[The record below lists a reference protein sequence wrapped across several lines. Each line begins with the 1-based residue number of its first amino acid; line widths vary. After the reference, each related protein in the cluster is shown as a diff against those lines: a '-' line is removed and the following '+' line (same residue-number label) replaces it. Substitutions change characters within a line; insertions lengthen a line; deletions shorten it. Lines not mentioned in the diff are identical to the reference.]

1 VTSPENP
8 ARWAPDPLGR
18 HHYRYWDGAQW
29 TEHVSDDGVVS
40 VDPPVA
46 NPTPATDP
54 PSTPS
59 APAEQPAEDVPP
71 EAAGY
76 AAPTPTPTS
85 EPTPTPAPTPTPT
98 PWSEAPPG
106 GFGGTHLGAPLPG
119 SGAASAVAGA
129 TAGWPQ
135 QPAAYD
141 ATAVLGRR
149 YGAFLIDAAISLIV
163 FGVLFFATATTHSRA
178 EMLQMPGCHL
188 SANDSAQV
196 ECDNRAV
203 VTVNDTVYEA
213 EGGPYVLGC
222 IAFTLLYFALME
234 GLAGATLGKLMTG
247 LRVVTPEGGKCGLGR
262 ALVRWLVF
270 AVDGPLTLFI
280 CGIVTS
286 SVSAGHRRLGDM
298 AAGTYVIGKADVGR
312 AVSPRPR

>member
-1 VTSPENP
+1 MP
-8 ARWAPDPLGR
+8 AG
-18 HHYRYWDGAQW
+18 
-29 TEHVSDDGVVS
+29 S
-40 VDPPVA
+40 
-46 NPTPATDP
+46 PTPA
-54 PSTPS
+54 
-59 APAEQPAEDVPP
+59 
-71 EAAGY
+71 G
-76 AAPTPTPTS
+76 
-85 EPTPTPAPTPTPT
+85 
-98 PWSEAPPG
+98 PPG

-119 SGAASAVAGA
+119 SGAASAAAGA
-129 TAGWPQ
+129 AAGWPQ
-135 QPAAYD
+135 QPASYD
-141 ATAVLGRR
+141 ATAVLGKR

-163 FGVLFFATATTHSRA
+163 FGALFFATATTHTRA
-178 EMLQMPGCHL
+178 EMLRVPGCHL

-213 EGGPYVLGC
+213 EAGPYFLGC
-222 IAFTLLYFALME
+222 IVFTLLYFALME

-247 LRVVTPEGGKCGLGR
+247 LRVVTPEGAKCGLGR

-312 AVSPRPR
+312 PVSPRPR